1 MTFHIFT
8 SRLVIA
14 LVCGIL
20 IGLERQLRQRSA
32 GLTTNSLVAV
42 GACIFILVSE
52 TVIANA
58 VAAGGPVNN
67 DNLRVLAQIVTGIG
81 FLGTGV
87 ILRDGFTIHGLN
99 SAATLWC
106 SAAVGSMCGYGL
118 WKGAIVSV
126 LVILFINCV
135 LKSVEHYLETHQK
148 DNPAADPYVK
158 SPTANNDNNPA
169 KNDPNKNNPAN
180 NPANTDSKKA

>member
-81 FLGTGV
+81 FLGAGV

>member
-1 MTFHIFT
+1 MELRIFA

-42 GACIFILVSE
+42 GACIFILISE

-58 VAAGGPVNN
+58 MAAGGPVNN

-81 FLGTGV
+81 FLGAGV

-99 SAATLWC
+99 SAATIWC
-106 SAAVGSMCGYGL
+106 SAAVGSLCGYGL
-118 WKGAIVSV
+118 WQEAIIAVST
-126 LVILFINCV
+126 ILFINWI
-135 LKSVEHYLETHQK
+135 LKLVEHYLEKH
-148 DNPAADPYVK
+148 
-158 SPTANNDNNPA
+158 
-169 KNDPNKNNPAN
+169 NKNNPVAD
-180 NPANTDSKKA
+180 PYKKEDDDGKSQ

>member
-1 MTFHIFT
+1 MTLQIFT

-32 GLTTNSLVAV
+32 GLTTNALVAV
-42 GACIFILVSE
+42 GACIFILISE

-58 VAAGGPVNN
+58 IAGGGPVNN

-81 FLGTGV
+81 FLGAGV

-106 SAAVGSMCGYGL
+106 SAAVGSLCGYGL
-118 WKGAIVSV
+118 WIEAVIAVAA
-126 LVILFINCV
+126 ILFINWV
-135 LKSVEHYLETHQK
+135 LKSVEHYLENHQK
-148 DNPAADPYVK
+148 DSPIADPYE
-158 SPTANNDNNPA
+158 
-169 KNDPNKNNPAN
+169 
-180 NPANTDSKKA
+180 KKEEGK

>member
-1 MTFHIFT
+1 MELRAFAA
-8 SRLVIA
+8 RLVIA

-42 GACIFILVSE
+42 GACIFILISE
-52 TVIANA
+52 TVIANSIA
-58 VAAGGPVNN
+58 KGGPVNN

-81 FLGTGV
+81 FLGAGV

-118 WKGAIVSV
+118 WVEAFIAVG
-126 LVILFINCV
+126 VILFINWV
-135 LKSVEHYLETHQK
+135 LKQVEYYIEKRQK
-148 DNPAADPYVK
+148 ED
-158 SPTANNDNNPA
+158 
-169 KNDPNKNNPAN
+169 
-180 NPANTDSKKA
+180 

>member
-1 MTFHIFT
+1 MTLHIFA

-32 GLTTNSLVAV
+32 GLTTNSLVSV
-42 GACIFILVSE
+42 GACIF
-52 TVIANA
+52 
-58 VAAGGPVNN
+58 NN

-81 FLGTGV
+81 FLGAGV

-106 SAAVGSMCGYGL
+106 SAAVGSLCGYGF
-118 WKGAIVSV
+118 WREAIIAVS
-126 LVILFINCV
+126 VILFINWI
-135 LKSVEHYLETHQK
+135 LKFIEHYLENHQK
-148 DNPAADPYVK
+148 DSPYADPYEK
-158 SPTANNDNNPA
+158 
-169 KNDPNKNNPAN
+169 KE
-180 NPANTDSKKA
+180 SKKQDEK

>member
-1 MTFHIFT
+1 MTLHIFA

-32 GLTTNSLVAV
+32 GLTTNALVSV
-42 GACIFILVSE
+42 GACVFILISE

-67 DNLRVLAQIVTGIG
+67 DNLRVLAQIVTGMG
-81 FLGTGV
+81 FLGAGV

-99 SAATLWC
+99 SATTLWC

-118 WKGAIVSV
+118 WREAVIAV
-126 LVILFINCV
+126 LVILFINWV
-135 LKSVEHYLETHQK
+135 LKWVERIMEKHEK
-148 DNPAADPYVK
+148 DNPLAEPYDK
-158 SPTANNDNNPA
+158 SNQKEINNGSI
-169 KNDPNKNNPAN
+169 KG
-180 NPANTDSKKA
+180 S

>member
-1 MTFHIFT
+1 MELRIFA
-8 SRLVIA
+8 SRLIIA

-42 GACIFILVSE
+42 GACIFILISE

-58 VAAGGPVNN
+58 VAQGGMVNN

-118 WKGAIVSV
+118 WPEAIIAVS
-126 LVILFINCV
+126 VILFINWV
-135 LKSVEHYLETHQK
+135 LKFIEQWMEK
-148 DNPAADPYVK
+148 K
-158 SPTANNDNNPA
+158 S
-169 KNDPNKNNPAN
+169 KMKE
-180 NPANTDSKKA
+180 

>member
-135 LKSVEHYLETHQK
+135 LKSVEHYIETHQK

>member
-1 MTFHIFT
+1 MSLYIFA
-8 SRLVIA
+8 SRLVCA
-14 LVCGIL
+14 LLCGIL

-42 GACIFILVSE
+42 GACVFILVSE
-52 TVIANA
+52 CVIANA

-81 FLGTGV
+81 FLGAGV

-106 SAAVGSMCGYGL
+106 SAGVGSMCGYGL
-118 WKGAIVSV
+118 WREAFIAVS
-126 LVILFINCV
+126 VILFINWV
-135 LKSVEHYLETHQK
+135 LKLIEHIIEKHQK
-148 DNPAADPYVK
+148 DEEA
-158 SPTANNDNNPA
+158 
-169 KNDPNKNNPAN
+169 
-180 NPANTDSKKA
+180 

>member
-1 MTFHIFT
+1 MNLNIFVF
-8 SRLVIA
+8 RLLIA
-14 LVCGIL
+14 LACGIL

-42 GACIFILVSE
+42 GACIFILISE

-58 VAAGGPVNN
+58 ITAGGPVNN
-67 DNLRVLAQIVTGIG
+67 DNLRVLAQIVTGMG
-81 FLGTGV
+81 FLGAGV

-118 WKGAIVSV
+118 WFEAIIAVS
-126 LVILFINCV
+126 VILFINWI
-135 LKSVEHYLETHQK
+135 LKYIESLIEKH
-148 DNPAADPYVK
+148 
-158 SPTANNDNNPA
+158 S
-169 KNDPNKNNPAN
+169 KNN
-180 NPANTDSKKA
+180 TDTQHKDEDKKP

>member
-1 MTFHIFT
+1 MSIHIFA

-52 TVIANA
+52 TVISAA
-58 VAAGGPVNN
+58 VASGGMVNN

-81 FLGTGV
+81 FLGAGV

-106 SAAVGSMCGYGL
+106 SAAVGSMCGYGF
-118 WKGAIVSV
+118 WKEAIVAVS
-126 LVILFINCV
+126 VILFINWV
-135 LKSVEHYLETHQK
+135 LKWIEYLLEDRQK
-148 DNPAADPYVK
+148 K
-158 SPTANNDNNPA
+158 E
-169 KNDPNKNNPAN
+169 K
-180 NPANTDSKKA
+180 

>member
-1 MTFHIFT
+1 MTLSIFA

-32 GLTTNSLVAV
+32 GLTTNSLVSV
-42 GACIFILVSE
+42 GACIFILISE
-52 TVIANA
+52 TVISNA
-58 VAAGGPVNN
+58 IAGGGLVNN

-81 FLGTGV
+81 FLGAGV

-106 SAAVGSMCGYGL
+106 SAAVGSLCGYGL
-118 WKGAIVSV
+118 WREAIAAV
-126 LVILFINCV
+126 LVILFINWI
-135 LKSVEHYLETHQK
+135 LKFVEHYLENHQK
-148 DNPAADPYVK
+148 DNPIADPYEK
-158 SPTANNDNNPA
+158 
-169 KNDPNKNNPAN
+169 KE
-180 NPANTDSKKA
+180 SKKQDEK

>member
-1 MTFHIFT
+1 MTLHIFS
-8 SRLVIA
+8 SRIIIA

-32 GLTTNSLVAV
+32 GLTTNALVAV
-42 GACIFILVSE
+42 GASIFILISE

-67 DNLRVLAQIVTGIG
+67 DNLRVLAQIVTGMG
-81 FLGTGV
+81 FLGAGV

-118 WKGAIVSV
+118 WKYAIIAVS
-126 LVILFINCV
+126 VILFINWV
-135 LKSVEHYLETHQK
+135 LKSVEHYLENHQK
-148 DNPAADPYVK
+148 DSPIADPY
-158 SPTANNDNNPA
+158 
-169 KNDPNKNNPAN
+169 
-180 NPANTDSKKA
+180 KKEEQNGQSNEVPKTPLTK